1 MPDLPTYIGRYRVVE
16 RLSSGGM
23 GVLYLARDPA
33 IDRTVAIKVAR
44 VYNVELRER
53 FLREARATGRLNHR
67 NIVTIFDVGEHDGEP
82 FIAMEYVPGR
92 TLAEVVR
99 QNMPLPLLE
108 RLRMMRELC
117 DGLACAHDHGIIHR
131 DVKPAN
137 LIVRDGSGA
146 LTILDFGIARM
157 AAGQTTLEAGQT
169 ATGALIGTPNYMAPE
184 QIQGEL
190 VDHRCDIFAVGVVFY
205 ELLSY
210 RRAFGGDSLSTV
222 IYKIVHEEPAPLTGL
237 IPDLDPGLIT
247 IIDRALAKRSDDRY
261 QHLREVVGDLDAAIA
276 RIEGEGRD
284 PESTIVLRRDDQIPV
299 RPSTGSGTRTSR
311 ADLMERRD
319 VKLAEHLD
327 AANAALE
334 MGRCDAAQAAAEEA
348 ALFDPDDDRVLQ
360 ILDRIAVARLALQ
373 VDEHLSNARGH
384 LKDLAL
390 AKASESVDIALQLQ
404 PESPEALQLRR
415 DIETRRAVNR
425 WLEEA
430 EQCLASGD
438 LADAIRSVHEILA
451 IEPAHEAALQLQHRI
466 IGAAHD
472 HRARAAVDE
481 ARRKRAAGEF
491 TAAQKILESVDEPHD
506 LVAAELAGVK
516 RDRRES
522 FESIAGT
529 VRDGLEHD
537 NLQHAQE
544 QMRKADEVL
553 GGGGDPAPPPG
564 PSQPTATPA
573 PIPARSL
580 ALSPAVDT
588 VAPQAVDDPTPGNG
602 DDRVP
607 PKRVVKL
614 GVVAAAITIV
624 ASGAIWLAFLISS
637 GQVFGVAGNRESAPG
652 AGDGGSG
659 TSTQGSEFPAPPSG
673 GIDPEPDED
682 DAGNR
687 ASAPGVGDG
696 GSGTSTQG
704 SEFPAPPSGGIDPE
718 PDEDVAATSPRPPEP
733 DPPAPSPPPAS
744 PPPSPPAGPGV
755 DQLLADAV
763 AAEAARDVEA
773 ARDLYAGVL
782 SRDPGNLTA
791 LTGRQRV
798 EAAITQTT
806 ERERLREGNA
816 AFAAGR
822 YADARR
828 LFQQA
833 FELNASPQAA
843 EGLRRVDGAAAVI
856 CRDDTECG
864 TLVVRVE
871 PAAEIFVDDRSM
883 GTTTALELRLSAGR
897 HRIRLETDAWRFPQ
911 VVEIAAGATGEIDV
925 DLEQDGFPR

>member
-16 RLSSGGM
+16 RLNSGGM

-53 FLREARATGRLNHR
+53 FLREVRATGRLNHR

-108 RLRMMRELC
+108 RLRLMRELC

-169 ATGALIGTPNYMAPE
+169 ATGVLIGTPNYMAPE
-184 QIQGEL
+184 QIQGGL
-190 VDHRCDIFAVGVVFY
+190 VDHRCDIFAAGVVFY
-205 ELLSY
+205 EMLSY

-237 IPDLDPGLIT
+237 ISDLDPGLIT
-247 IIDRALAKRSDDRY
+247 TIARALAKRADDRY
-261 QHLREVVGDLDAAIA
+261 QHMREVVGDLDAAIA

-284 PESTIVLRRDDQIPV
+284 PDSTIVLRQGDQIPV
-299 RPSTGSGTRTSR
+299 RPRTSP
-311 ADLMERRD
+311 AELMERRE
-319 VKLAEHLD
+319 VRLAGHLD

-334 MGRCDAAQAAAEEA
+334 MGRCDAAQAAADEA

-360 ILDRIAVARLALQ
+360 MLDRIAVARLALQ

-390 AKASESVDIALQLQ
+390 AKASESVDLALQLQ
-404 PESPEALQLRR
+404 PESPEALQLHR

-430 EQCLASGD
+430 EQRLASGD
-438 LADAIRSVHEILA
+438 FADATRSVHEILA

-466 IGAAHD
+466 SRAAHD

-491 TAAQKILESVDEPHD
+491 AAAQNILEGVDESHD
-506 LVAAELAGVK
+506 LVAAELASVK
-516 RDRRES
+516 KDLRES
-522 FESIAGT
+522 FESFAGK
-529 VRDGLEHD
+529 VRDELEHD

-544 QMRKADEVL
+544 QMRKAFEVL
-553 GGGGDPAPPPG
+553 GGVAGDPTPPPG
-564 PSQPTATPA
+564 PSQPTATQA

-588 VAPQAVDDPTPGNG
+588 VAPQAADDQTPGNG
-602 DDRVP
+602 DDRAR

-614 GVVAAAITIV
+614 GVAAAVITLV
-624 ASGAIWLAFLISS
+624 ASGGIWLAFLISS
-637 GQVFGVAGNRESAPG
+637 GQVLGV
-652 AGDGGSG
+652 
-659 TSTQGSEFPAPPSG
+659 
-673 GIDPEPDED
+673 
-682 DAGNR
+682 AGNR

-704 SEFPAPPSGGIDPE
+704 SEFPVPTSGGIDPE
-718 PDEDVAATSPRPPEP
+718 PDEDDAGTYLRPPEP
-733 DPPAPSPPPAS
+733 DPPAPIPPLPRSPTPAS

-763 AAEAARDVEA
+763 AAEAAGDVEA

-782 SRDPGNLTA
+782 SRDAGNRAA

-833 FELNASPQAA
+833 FELNASPEAA
-843 EGLRRVDGAAAVI
+843 EGLRRVDGASAVS
-856 CRDDTECG
+856 CRDDTGCG

-897 HRIRLETDAWRFPQ
+897 HDIRLKTDALRFPK
-911 VVEIAAGATGEIDV
+911 VVEIAAGATVELPV